1 VAVLEPNLEVLFQPA
16 PGAPA
21 APKALALDNGSRPDS
36 IAKLRGAGLVEA
48 EAALLQ
54 LASVFIP
61 DPNVASKARA
71 GLPNFEARYQ
81 TLLEQI
87 PAVVF
92 MASLEGGIGQCYVSP
107 QIESMLG
114 FTQAEWIEEP
124 VRWFQQLHPDDRDR
138 WSVEAAHLFL
148 SGEPLRSVYRVIAR
162 DGRTVWFQCEAKMV
176 RRPDGQPWF
185 LHGIGF
191 DITEVKR
198 AEISLAKAR
207 DYLELQVSERTAEL
221 ERARIV
227 AESANRAKS
236 DFLANMSHEIRT
248 PMNGILGMAH
258 VLLETQLSTEQT
270 DYLTTL
276 KDSADSLLVVIND
289 ILDFSKIEAHKLRLE
304 AISFGL
310 RDSVHGIAKLMGP
323 RAEEKG
329 IDFVFEVAPDVPDR
343 LIGDPGRL
351 RQVILNLVGNAIK
364 FTDRG
369 QIKVDVFA
377 AQAGGAECA
386 VQFAVH
392 DSGIGIPREKLTVI
406 FDAFAQ
412 ADSSTTRNYG
422 GTGLGLAISR
432 RLVEMMGGQI
442 WVDSEPGRGST
453 FQFTARFGLL
463 P

>member
-1 VAVLEPNLEVLFQPA
+1 VAIVQPDLDVLFQPA
-16 PGAPA
+16 PPRVA
-21 APKALALDNGSRPDS
+21 APRAVAIGNESHHIQHARSAQLLEAEVTLSALAQVFFPDAGS
-36 IAKLRGAGLVEA
+36 
-48 EAALLQ
+48 LLKSGHS
-54 LASVFIP
+54 LS
-61 DPNVASKARA
+61 
-71 GLPNFEARYQ
+71 NFEARYQ

-114 FTQAEWIEEP
+114 FTQAEWIEDP

-138 WSVEAAHLFL
+138 WSVEAAQLFL
-148 SGEPLRSVYRVIAR
+148 SGEPLHAIYRVIAR

-191 DITEVKR
+191 DITELKR
-198 AEISLAKAR
+198 AETSLAKAR
-207 DYLELQVSERTAEL
+207 DQLELQVLERTAEL
-221 ERARIV
+221 ERARTV

-236 DFLANMSHEIRT
+236 EFLANMSHEIRT

-258 VLLETQLSTEQT
+258 VLLETQLSHEQT

-289 ILDFSKIEAHKLRLE
+289 ILDFSKIEARKLRLE
-304 AISFGL
+304 SISFGL
-310 RDSVHGIAKLMGP
+310 RDTVHGIAKLMGP

-329 IDFVFEVAPDVPDR
+329 IDFEYQVSQAVPDR
-343 LIGDPGRL
+343 LVGDPGRL
-351 RQVILNLVGNAIK
+351 RQVILNLIGNAIK

-369 QIKVDVFA
+369 QIKVDVTA
-377 AQAGGAECA
+377 AAEPDISTCTLL
-386 VQFAVH
+386 FAVR
-392 DSGIGIPREKLTVI
+392 DSGVGIPREKLTVI
-406 FDAFAQ
+406 FDAFSQ

-432 RLVEMMGGQI
+432 RLVEMMDGHI
-442 WVDSEPGRGST
+442 WVDSEPGKGST
-453 FQFTARFGLL
+453 FNFTARLGL
-463 P
+463 PPS